1 MQYESDF
8 ERELIEYLQTVGNSK
23 QWEYAPEIN
32 TIDELWQNFKKILE
46 RNNQAQLGS
55 RAQLSET
62 EFAQVKRVIESLHSP
77 YEAGRFI
84 YGLNGVTQVEID
96 RDEVDAATGSD
107 HVFLTIFDQDKVGSG
122 DTTYQIVNQVMV
134 PSHYQGYLDRRYD
147 VTLLINGLP
156 IIQIEEKAEGH
167 DAREALYQMHQY
179 IDEGLYSGIFST
191 LQILVGITPYQARY
205 MANTDSESFNE
216 AFAFQWQREKDSKP
230 VYDWREFVSSMLSIP
245 MAHEMSTRYMIL
257 DGAKNHKNLMVMRPY
272 QVYATKRV
280 LEAIRHHEFGMAPP
294 EVGYIWHTTG
304 SGKTVSSFKTAWLV
318 SKLPNV
324 NKVIFVVDRVAL
336 TKQTYE
342 NYNAYDPETDEE
354 NKGGVV
360 SNTSSTNVLSAKLKS
375 KQLGNSI
382 IVTSIQKL
390 EMLVQRESFVAPE
403 QNYVFIVDEAHRSTN
418 GDIFPLI
425 KKKFPRSAWV
435 GYTGTPVF
443 EKGLTRAAF
452 GGLLHAYT
460 IREAIADK
468 NVLGFKVDFEHTL
481 KDEEVRERLLP
492 DLLREQYPQWTEAEI
507 NSKIARIEPAE
518 VDQMIDSG
526 VYDENPQH
534 VKAVVKDIVDKWR
547 NRSVQGKYGAIL
559 TVHEGGSR
567 ASAPMVMQYF
577 DEFQRVNEELIGR
590 GKKPLKVAV
599 TFSRGTDNSESQ
611 LDKNKS
617 LRRAVQTYNSIFNTS
632 YTDETMDEYFE
643 DVSNRIKGV
652 KEGPKLDIVIVIDQL
667 LTGFDAPKV
676 NTLYV
681 DRTLSGANLIQAYSR
696 TNRIENTKDKP
707 FGTIVNYR
715 WPNTSKQLMDRA
727 LAVYSNRDAAS
738 YQPCI
743 EGTLI
748 EDEVLEGSFEHALE
762 KTASIVDE
770 ISDLTDSF
778 TQIPP
783 SENEQDRLFE
793 AIKRYNSEV
802 SRLKQHPEFDY
813 DNPEKVLTELNIT
826 ADQEKWVTTT
836 AWYELK
842 PMIGER
848 RQVDYS
854 SLDFRA
860 ESIMEVRVTYDYL
873 EELLAQLLN
882 EVHDQED
889 EKADKTLS
897 TLHQAADQLED
908 RRLAEHVKSA
918 ADAVRSGETMAS
930 SYPATSADAGK
941 VVNEYAAD
949 RKRLDILNF
958 KKKWGLVDIATANEL
973 INAML
978 KRHIPNHEDLDLG
991 DELLN
996 LTRQAADFYA
1006 TDAEDESIRL
1016 LNKMH
1021 YRRDFRHAFQLF
1033 ADRIAEKYI

>member
-1 MQYESDF
+1 M
-8 ERELIEYLQTVGNSK
+8 
-23 QWEYAPEIN
+23 
-32 TIDELWQNFKKILE
+32 
-46 RNNQAQLGS
+46 
-55 RAQLSET
+55 
-62 EFAQVKRVIESLHSP
+62 HSP

-492 DLLREQYPQWTEAEI
+492 DLLREEYPQWTEAEI

-547 NRSVQGKYGAIL
+547 IGGYFAIAPCFFIQGGCGFIIFLFLQRLHIL
-559 TVHEGGSR
+559 
-567 ASAPMVMQYF
+567 
-577 DEFQRVNEELIGR
+577 L
-590 GKKPLKVAV
+590 
-599 TFSRGTDNSESQ
+599 
-611 LDKNKS
+611 
-617 LRRAVQTYNSIFNTS
+617 
-632 YTDETMDEYFE
+632 
-643 DVSNRIKGV
+643 
-652 KEGPKLDIVIVIDQL
+652 
-667 LTGFDAPKV
+667 
-676 NTLYV
+676 
-681 DRTLSGANLIQAYSR
+681 
-696 TNRIENTKDKP
+696 
-707 FGTIVNYR
+707 
-715 WPNTSKQLMDRA
+715 
-727 LAVYSNRDAAS
+727 
-738 YQPCI
+738 
-743 EGTLI
+743 
-748 EDEVLEGSFEHALE
+748 
-762 KTASIVDE
+762 
-770 ISDLTDSF
+770 
-778 TQIPP
+778 
-783 SENEQDRLFE
+783 
-793 AIKRYNSEV
+793 
-802 SRLKQHPEFDY
+802 
-813 DNPEKVLTELNIT
+813 
-826 ADQEKWVTTT
+826 
-836 AWYELK
+836 
-842 PMIGER
+842 
-848 RQVDYS
+848 
-854 SLDFRA
+854 
-860 ESIMEVRVTYDYL
+860 
-873 EELLAQLLN
+873 
-882 EVHDQED
+882 
-889 EKADKTLS
+889 
-897 TLHQAADQLED
+897 
-908 RRLAEHVKSA
+908 
-918 ADAVRSGETMAS
+918 
-930 SYPATSADAGK
+930 
-941 VVNEYAAD
+941 
-949 RKRLDILNF
+949 
-958 KKKWGLVDIATANEL
+958 
-973 INAML
+973 
-978 KRHIPNHEDLDLG
+978 
-991 DELLN
+991 
-996 LTRQAADFYA
+996 
-1006 TDAEDESIRL
+1006 
-1016 LNKMH
+1016 
-1021 YRRDFRHAFQLF
+1021 
-1033 ADRIAEKYI
+1033 